1 MKAKSKNWLDELRDR
16 RLNAPVKGGWSSF
29 PWDDPELSRQ
39 VLKLHLD
46 SSNDQ
51 ASRPYDLIV
60 AECAFLDGIF
70 RDALG
75 RPARVCDL
83 TCGPGFYAVELTRLG
98 HAATGVDFS
107 PAAIAYAREQA
118 ASLGLPIDY
127 READARAVDFPD
139 QSFEAVTLLYA
150 QGNAFR
156 PDEFQR
162 VLEKIRRWIADDGV
176 LVLDLITRNALRE
189 DVGRTWKIKESSA
202 FHEGRQLWLEER
214 RYLPEQRKQ
223 VHQVFILD
231 QHGKLVREFAICHAA
246 YSPAELE
253 SLLQETGWRLET
265 VFGDL
270 TGREYQAEDAEWLVA
285 VARPAGDPARRRP
298 LTD

>member
-1 MKAKSKNWLDELRDR
+1 MKAKPKNWLEELRDR
-16 RLNAPVKGGWSSF
+16 RQNAPVKSGWSSF
-29 PWDDPELSRQ
+29 PWDDPALSRQ

-60 AECAFLDGIF
+60 AESAFLDGIF

-98 HAATGVDFS
+98 HAVTGVDFS
-107 PAAIAYAREQA
+107 PAAIAYARQQA
-118 ASLGLPIDY
+118 ENLGLPIEFRQADA
-127 READARAVDFPD
+127 READFPD
-139 QSFEAVTLLYA
+139 RSFDAVILLYA

-162 VLEKIRRWIADDGV
+162 VLENTRRWIADDGV
-176 LVLDLITRNALRE
+176 LILDLITRNALRE
-189 DVGRTWKIKESSA
+189 DVGRTWNIKENSP
-202 FHEGRQLWLEER
+202 FHDGRQLWLEER
-214 RYLPEQRKQ
+214 RYIAEQRKQ

-231 QHGKLVREFAICHAA
+231 QNGKLVREFDICHAA

-253 SLLQETGWRLET
+253 SLLPETGWRLET

-270 TGREYQAEDAEWLVA
+270 TGREFQAAEAEWLVA
-285 VARPAGDPARRRP
+285 VARPIHTRARRDDGR
-298 LTD
+298 